1 MKLQLT
7 NIISHSSNEVDYMWM
22 PDFRL
27 NLTDKQADEIN
38 NEYDI
43 IIVAFANYIKES
55 FLSKEDSYITTF
67 LNSIKK
73 IKIPFHIIGIGAQG
87 HLNYD
92 EMELSVK
99 AKDTFKAF
107 IDNVL
112 RTGGKIG
119 LRGHYTGGVFKTF
132 GYIENKDYMVTGC
145 PSIYYYG
152 RDFKIRNEKISKDLF
167 KPILNGNLILKTD
180 LLKKYQNSLFIDQGW
195 FYEFILDARA
205 FFIISLAFL
214 DNKTFL
220 NAYAENRIKI
230 WGDYMA
236 WKRGITGYN
245 FSFGE
250 RIHGN
255 IMSILVGM
263 PAYLLAIDSRTRD
276 LAEYNNIP
284 YLKITD
290 IDNLNDLDIYDLY
303 LKADYTD
310 FNKNYSHNFDK
321 FKTFFD
327 SIVPNNLLNTKT
339 DFDKKYYKGIDCNIK
354 FKNRLFVK
362 RILNS
367 NIYEKNWEEKLEQ
380 VKKRTFIDKLLGV

>member
-1 MKLQLT
+1 
-7 NIISHSSNEVDYMWM
+7 
-22 PDFRL
+22 
-27 NLTDKQADEIN
+27 
-38 NEYDI
+38 
-43 IIVAFANYIKES
+43 
-55 FLSKEDSYITTF
+55 
-67 LNSIKK
+67 
-73 IKIPFHIIGIGAQG
+73 
-87 HLNYD
+87 
-92 EMELSVK
+92 
-99 AKDTFKAF
+99 
-107 IDNVL
+107 
-112 RTGGKIG
+112 
-119 LRGHYTGGVFKTF
+119 
-132 GYIENKDYMVTGC
+132 
-145 PSIYYYG
+145 
-152 RDFKIRNEKISKDLF
+152 
-167 KPILNGNLILKTD
+167 
-180 LLKKYQNSLFIDQGW
+180 
-195 FYEFILDARA
+195 
-205 FFIISLAFL
+205 
-214 DNKTFL
+214 
-220 NAYAENRIKI
+220 
-230 WGDYMA
+230 MA

-263 PAYLLAIDSRTRD
+263 PAYLLAIDSRTRE